1 MSQQSVL
8 DVQDLYVTFHQD
20 KKSAELVKGVSF
32 SVAPGECLGILGES
46 GSGKSMTAKAMLG
59 LLDRSF
65 EVRGKV
71 FFQGESLLEKDADAL
86 RRLRGSRICM
96 VLQNP
101 MSCFDPLYRIGA
113 QMAETFQEHTDWS
126 SAEIRTKSIEVLKLM
141 KIRDPEDVLRKYP
154 HQMSGGMLQRVMI
167 GLALALKPSLIICD
181 EPTTAIDSISQ
192 YAIMQEFLRIKTSR
206 SAAMIFISHDLGV
219 LSLISDKLVVMH
231 RGLAVERGLPE
242 EIFEHAKDPYTREL
256 IDRNALASSANRVR
270 ANQLSDVSSADCL
283 RPTPARFVSTGSI
296 STAACRVSTKRAFS
310 RAFPLFFRITPLR
323 PIRAFAYRALLGN
336 PSAPCA

>member
-113 QMAETFQEHTDWS
+113 QMAETFEEHTDWS

-181 EPTTAIDSISQ
+181 EPTTAIDSI
-192 YAIMQEFLRIKTSR
+192 
-206 SAAMIFISHDLGV
+206 
-219 LSLISDKLVVMH
+219 
-231 RGLAVERGLPE
+231 
-242 EIFEHAKDPYTREL
+242 
-256 IDRNALASSANRVR
+256 
-270 ANQLSDVSSADCL
+270 
-283 RPTPARFVSTGSI
+283 VSTPS
-296 STAACRVSTKRAFS
+296 CRSFCALKRPAV
-310 RAFPLFFRITPLR
+310 LR
-323 PIRAFAYRALLGN
+323 
-336 PSAPCA
+336 